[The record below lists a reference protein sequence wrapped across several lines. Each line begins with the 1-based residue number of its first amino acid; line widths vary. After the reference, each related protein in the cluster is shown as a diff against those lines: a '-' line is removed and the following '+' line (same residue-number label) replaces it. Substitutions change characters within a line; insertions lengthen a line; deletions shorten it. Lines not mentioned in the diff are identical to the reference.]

1 MTNPVDHTRITLLN
15 DRPPVVGSCVI
26 YWMQKDQRP
35 GDNWALLRAAE
46 LANEHEVP
54 LVVAFFVS
62 DKMRNAYVRQFNF
75 MLRGL
80 AETAAELRVRGVGF
94 VMRHGSPVRGITELA
109 VEVSAIA
116 VVTDQSYLQL
126 GQSRRRVAATAL
138 SVSLEAVDAAMI
150 VPPHELADKQLWAAY
165 VARPKLRDHLERYL
179 TDYPE
184 LELAQTW
191 HGQLDGLDD
200 QDPDE
205 IMAGLKLDAR
215 VRPVNL
221 LPGPVAA
228 RARLDKFVTDVAR
241 YETSRNDPNADATS
255 RLSAYLRFGQLSS
268 QRVVWELRHSPAYE
282 RDKAAIDAYID
293 EIVTWRELST
303 NFCRYNGSYNSYA
316 GIPEWAKRSLE
327 AHASDQREFVY
338 TTAEFETAATHDDL
352 WNAAQMEMVKT
363 GRMHGYMRMY
373 WAKKMLEWTA
383 SPADAIEAAVYLND
397 KYELDGREPGG
408 YTGILWAIGG
418 LHDRPWFER
427 DIYGQIR
434 YMNYNGAKKKF
445 DVTAY
450 IERIRN
456 LS

>member
-1 MTNPVDHTRITLLN
+1 MINPVDHTRITLLN
-15 DRPPVVGSCVI
+15 DSLPAAGSCVI

-35 GDNWALLRAAE
+35 DDNWALLRAAE
-46 LANEHEVP
+46 LANQHSVP

-62 DKMRNAYVRQFNF
+62 EKIRNAYVRQFDF
-75 MLRGL
+75 MLCGL
-80 AETAAELRVRGVGF
+80 AETATELRQHGAGF

-109 VEVSAIA
+109 IEVSAIA

-126 GQSRRRVAATAL
+126 GKSRRRAAATTL
-138 SVSLEAVDAAMI
+138 SVPLEAIDAAMI

-184 LELAQTW
+184 LELAQPW
-191 HGQLDGLDD
+191 QGQLEGLDD
-200 QDPDE
+200 QDPDAV
-205 IMAGLKLDAR
+205 MAGLNLDAS
-215 VRPVNL
+215 VQPVT
-221 LPGPVAA
+221 LPAGPMAA
-228 RARLDKFVTDVAR
+228 RARLDKFVSEVAS

-268 QRVVWELRHSPAYE
+268 QRVVWELRHSPGYE
-282 RDKAAIDAYID
+282 GDKAAIFAYID

-303 NFCRYNGSYNSYA
+303 NFCRYNETYNSYA
-316 GIPEWAKRSLE
+316 GIPDWAKRSLE
-327 AHASDQREFVY
+327 AHGGDQREFVY
-338 TTAEFETAATHDDL
+338 TTAEFEAAVTHDEL

-427 DIYGQIR
+427 EVYGQVR

-445 DVTAY
+445 DVPGY

-456 LS
+456 LN